1 MLGEDT
7 SELFGITILA
17 KLQLATL
24 RRARI
29 AQSNR
34 RPFYL
39 YVDEFQNF
47 ATTSFVQL
55 LSEARKY
62 KMFLTMAEQ
71 STSQQD
77 DQQMVSIILANV
89 GTVVC
94 FRTGNPNDERLLLPL
109 FAPYIEQGEINN
121 LPAYNFYAKL
131 SAIQPQEPMS
141 GQTLLL
147 EDPGS
152 SKIAHLVKEYSKKNY
167 ARKQKKVRDDK
178 PAKVSPTVTDK
189 NLDKMDKPN
198 TPASGVLEIE
208 RGEG

>member
-1 MLGEDT
+1 M
-7 SELFGITILA
+7 
-17 KLQLATL
+17 
-24 RRARI
+24 
-29 AQSNR
+29 
-34 RPFYL
+34 Y
-39 YVDEFQNF
+39 
-47 ATTSFVQL
+47 
-55 LSEARKY
+55 
-62 KMFLTMAEQ
+62 LTMAEQ

-89 GTVVC
+89 GTVIC
-94 FRTGNPNDERLLLPL
+94 FRTGNPQDERLLLPL
-109 FAPYIEQGEINN
+109 FSPFIEQGEINN

-131 SAIQPQEPMS
+131 SALQPQEPMS

-147 EDPGS
+147 EDQGS

-167 ARKQKKVRDDK
+167 ARKQKKARDDK

-189 NLDKMDKPN
+189 NLDKMDKPH